1 MRKMISLSIV
11 FLGISLLLAPETFS
25 QIDLD
30 IESGAVF
37 SGYNDVRIPGDTGT
51 LFSLSE
57 ELEADPGFFY
67 RVRIFYN
74 FNDRHHLGALYAP
87 FSINS
92 AGQLQRDLLF
102 EGETFPAD
110 TPLEATYEFNSYRLI
125 DRYDFLRKDKIE
137 IGAGFTVKNT
147 RCKNCCQGQ
156 RPRIRKS
163 ECRFCANY
171 SLSPFMEIC

>member
-57 ELEADPGFFY
+57 ELEADPGFSTGFEY
-67 RVRIFYN
+67 
-74 FNDRHHLGALYAP
+74 
-87 FSINS
+87 SIIS
-92 AGQLQRDLLF
+92 MTA
-102 EGETFPAD
+102 
-110 TPLEATYEFNSYRLI
+110 I
-125 DRYDFLRKDKIE
+125 I
-137 IGAGFTVKNT
+137 
-147 RCKNCCQGQ
+147 
-156 RPRIRKS
+156 
-163 ECRFCANY
+163 
-171 SLSPFMEIC
+171 